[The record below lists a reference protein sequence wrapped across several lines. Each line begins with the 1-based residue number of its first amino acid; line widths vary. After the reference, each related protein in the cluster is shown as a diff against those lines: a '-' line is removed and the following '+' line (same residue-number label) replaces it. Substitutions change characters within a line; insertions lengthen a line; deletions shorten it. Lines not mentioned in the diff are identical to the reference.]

1 MKKNG
6 FTLVEMLA
14 VLVILALLVALAIP
28 SYLLILK
35 DVKKDNYTSKIK
47 EIETAANKIGENI
60 KDEIK
65 ERGDACYRITVA
77 DLIEMGELISES
89 QKDNVI
95 YNPVDNTPLLGEVRI
110 CYDSNDFDIKS
121 YYTIEFDKNTIY
133 YKGDKVTIIDEKNE
147 KLYIY
152 KCLHDYPGDKDGI
165 NATYTENNKTLP
177 YFEEIAH

>member
-14 VLVILALLVALAIP
+14 VLVILSLLVALAIP

-35 DVKKDNYTSKIK
+35 DVKKDNYTSKIT

-65 ERGDACYRITVA
+65 DLGAACYRITVA

-89 QKDNVI
+89 KKDNVI

-121 YYTIEFDKNTIY
+121 YYTTEFDSNSIY
-133 YKGDKVTIIDEKNE
+133 HAKDNVTIGNK
-147 KLYIY
+147 IY
-152 KCLHDYPGDKDGI
+152 KCLHDYPGQNIGIDG
-165 NATYTENNKTLP
+165 TYTEKDKTLP
-177 YFEEIAH
+177 YFEEIIY